1 MHPMGHAAG
10 CRSTR
15 HAPKSPAFEI
25 SRLEPLCMMDVR
37 VCFRYSGGF
46 CRTRTKHGKWT
57 EVANWDLSVS
67 PRPEQ
72 PSRQRRQTGGNNCT
86 ALPFCPLPCLLLL
99 PCIDRGCAERF
110 PVPVPGRVFVQPQS
124 RNGGAETGAC
134 WMMLT
139 ILAHATGFAADLPL
153 FSLSHLPLAPA
164 AIPRAGW
171 TARHA
176 GDSRRVASPRLA
188 SRGHKLVQCR
198 SRDTLLLLDVGVCM
212 CVLAQISRLVPSS
225 ARSWFF
231 QLGLIRRWPGVLGD
245 GQPGLSWSI
254 AAAHC
259 NAQPDRSRLST
270 RGRQKAT
277 ASAKWGEMEAVWATL
292 TPVLWL
298 ARGPLPMLS
307 RALLSSRHG
316 CAVLTTRRRTRP
328 ARAAQEKRPAVCS
341 YEGGASHGHID
352 APTAPAP

>member
-15 HAPKSPAFEI
+15 RAPKSPAFEI

-37 VCFRYSGGF
+37 VCFRYS
-46 CRTRTKHGKWT
+46 R
-57 EVANWDLSVS
+57 EVSAEPERNMANGPRSQIGICLVS
-67 PRPEQ
+67 PRLEQ
-72 PSRQRRQTGGNNCT
+72 PSRQRRQTGGENESSNNCT

-99 PCIDRGCAERF
+99 PCIDGGCAERV
-110 PVPVPGRVFVQPQS
+110 PVPVPGRVFVQPQR

-139 ILAHATGFAADLPL
+139 ILAHATGLAADYP
-153 FSLSHLPLAPA
+153 FFPCPFCPWRPQRFHVQAGQPDMRVTVDESLRLVSPPVNTYLCNA
-164 AIPRAGW
+164 A
-171 TARHA
+171 TE
-176 GDSRRVASPRLA
+176 
-188 SRGHKLVQCR
+188 
-198 SRDTLLLLDVGVCM
+198 TLCCCWM
-212 CVLAQISRLVPSS
+212 CVLAQISRLVLSS

-254 AAAHC
+254 AAAHR

-292 TPVLWL
+292 TPVL

-316 CAVLTTRRRTRP
+316 CAVLATRRRTRP
-328 ARAAQEKRPAVCS
+328 PRAAQEKRPAVCS